1 MLDPQLIDF
10 VRKSLGS
17 IWALEVLLFIR
28 RRAPDP
34 VTVEEI
40 DRELRATPYLVRRI
54 VDQLVAEHLVAR
66 EVGDLVK
73 FKAGTPELER
83 LCALLETVSRERP
96 IGLRDAIVGSSGVK
110 LRNFADAFRFK
121 DNAKDKGK

>member
-54 VDQLVAEHLVAR
+54 VDQLTHEHLVTR
-66 EVGDLVK
+66 EVGNLVK
-73 FKAGTPELER
+73 FDAGTPELER
-83 LCALLETVSRERP
+83 LCALLETVTRERP
-96 IGLRDAIVGSSGVK
+96 IGLRDAIVGSSGAK

-121 DNAKDKGK
+121 DNAKDKDK